1 MIYCIYSNLLD
12 GIDEAELQQV
22 RQAAAAAAAAAVI

>member
-1 MIYCIYSNLLD
+1 MVYYIDSHLLD

-22 RQAAAAAAAAAVI
+22 RQAAAAAAVI

>member
-1 MIYCIYSNLLD
+1 MIYYDMIYCIDSILLD

-22 RQAAAAAAAAAVI
+22 RQAAAAVI